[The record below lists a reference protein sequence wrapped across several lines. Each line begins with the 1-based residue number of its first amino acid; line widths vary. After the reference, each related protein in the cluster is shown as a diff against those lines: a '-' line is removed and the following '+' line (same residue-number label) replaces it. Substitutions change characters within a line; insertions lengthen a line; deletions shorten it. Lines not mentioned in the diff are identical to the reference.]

1 MINCKNGNQSHMD
14 SFKFIFK
21 QTYLILYKTVKYWMT
36 IIKQKKTIEKLLHE
50 IFTLDKNVNEEK
62 VKNFAKENN
71 IYRS

>member
-1 MINCKNGNQSHMD
+1 MD

>member
-1 MINCKNGNQSHMD
+1 
-14 SFKFIFK
+14 
-21 QTYLILYKTVKYWMT
+21 MT